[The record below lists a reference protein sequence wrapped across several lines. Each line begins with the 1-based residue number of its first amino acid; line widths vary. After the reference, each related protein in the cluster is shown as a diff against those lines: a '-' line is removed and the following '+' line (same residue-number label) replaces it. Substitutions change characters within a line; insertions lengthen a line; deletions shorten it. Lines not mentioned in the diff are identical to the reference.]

1 MPVQTMESM
10 PLGSTS
16 GARRPS
22 SSTAAASSAAAGS
35 PPMASGRRRRPR
47 PRAWWAAVAG
57 SLNGAPAKAQT
68 VSKCT
73 ADLSAALDQ
82 FLASASMESPA
93 SRTTWGNKIGHH
105 VMDEEEVLSWPGA
118 AVGLDSEPPRRLPVL
133 AFPRPQ
139 GSFPDALQPP
149 NDHWPFFDALIV
161 DMQNARPE
169 GPNCRAI
176 GFAQRRCLMETVQQ
190 VSADDDKCPI
200 CMDAIVRDQEAWRL
214 PCFHRVHGAC
224 AAAYYGVRMVQPLC
238 PLCRFDLRTKPEAH
252 TGEEGIRE
260 PLLVAVR
267 SLVGEL
273 PS

>member
-1 MPVQTMESM
+1 
-10 PLGSTS
+10 
-16 GARRPS
+16 
-22 SSTAAASSAAAGS
+22 
-35 PPMASGRRRRPR
+35 MADPW
-47 PRAWWAAVAG
+47 PEG
-57 SLNGAPAKAQT
+57 SLP
-68 VSKCT
+68 
-73 ADLSAALDQ
+73 
-82 FLASASMESPA
+82 
-93 SRTTWGNKIGHH
+93 H
-105 VMDEEEVLSWPGA
+105 
-118 AVGLDSEPPRRLPVL
+118 
-133 AFPRPQ
+133 AFPPPSDQMSFLHALIEDIQHVRPQ
-139 GSFPDALQPP
+139 GA
-149 NDHWPFFDALIV
+149 
-161 DMQNARPE
+161 
-169 GPNCRAI
+169 NCRAM